1 MKNPPLPEIIREVGQ
16 SEFAAFKTLWH
27 YMDHRS
33 YLSGL
38 YLRDFY
44 NSPYF
49 LNMFA
54 HILPKAKNK
63 FPHFRYYLR
72 NIILLTPG
80 EHVLLDVGTEEQRKE
95 YTKLIKTADWDKIDV
110 LRKDLLSEYNALFPK
125 MQGIMIMKYPEDD
138 VRDVI
143 RKLNG
148 AFVGL
153 LLKESVRRPTP
164 LKKPPDKKTGNKRY
178 RKKNNNPSL

>member
-1 MKNPPLPEIIREVGQ
+1 MEKPPLPEIIREISQ

-33 YLSGL
+33 YLSGV
-38 YLRDFY
+38 YLRDFF
-44 NSPYF
+44 NTPYF

-54 HILPKAKNK
+54 HVLPKDKGK
-63 FPHFRYYLR
+63 FPHFKYYLR

-80 EHVLLDVGTEEQRKE
+80 EHVLLDQGTEDQRISYSK
-95 YTKLIKTADWDKIDV
+95 TVKTADWGKIDI
-110 LRKDLLSEYNALFPK
+110 LRKDLLSEYNAVFPK
-125 MQGIMIMKYPEDD
+125 MSGIMIMRYKEEE

-148 AFVGL
+148 IFVGL
-153 LLKESVRRPTP
+153 LLQESIRKQTP
-164 LKKPPDKKTGNKRY
+164 SKPNNKKDNNRQDK
-178 RKKNNNPSL
+178 KKNNDPPS